1 MEITLRVRRNTECT
15 GDYFDHYALSITAAF
30 DEKNCESI
38 EAANGIVA
46 SVGSKKQVSF
56 TVVPGSEADLTITMD
71 AVQFA
76 MDPISINGV
85 PMSMDV
91 GSIDT
96 TELKADM
103 EDFEQGAIDLD
114 DGVGE
119 LSKGVTELD
128 EGTDDLSDGSGEVS
142 KAMSTLKSAAGSLR
156 TANTQVE
163 DGIGALSDA
172 ATLLESYHEALLS
185 GTAALT
191 DPTTQTLLAQA
202 NACLNAYADPE
213 TGLPARGA
221 ALCEGVDQMAAAM
234 NPLIQ
239 ALNLVAD
246 FIDTLDSITQ
256 GITGCGGLIGDLP
269 TAGSSLDQ
277 VIGMLT
283 GAKTDLSGVLTPIA
297 SAQIDAA
304 IALLTTARS
313 KITAVEEGFGKI
325 DLSGFLD
332 QREQL
337 IALGASLREKANA
350 VNEAINGE
358 NGLVAG
364 TKAYVAA
371 VNDYIAL
378 VTAYQSGMNQI
389 NDGAQELSG
398 GVESY
403 LSGASQL
410 HGGVGD
416 LNTSYAGMSA
426 GVKSFTAGVR
436 KLADNYANLDEGI
449 QSLVDG
455 VDELA
460 EGVAEL
466 ASGTLELRNSTS
478 GAGERVDEEVNK
490 ALERF
495 KNEGYVAPSFTSGKN
510 HPTLV
515 QFVIKYKGVALPEK
529 AQTDGQAATEDNASL
544 NQLRDLLGG

>member
-1 MEITLRVRRNTECT
+1 MTA
-15 GDYFDHYALSITAAF
+15 YALSITAAF
-30 DEKNCESI
+30 DEKNCEAI
-38 EAANGIVA
+38 EAKNGIVA

-56 TVVPGSEADLTITMD
+56 TVVPGSESDLTITMD

-85 PMSMDV
+85 PMSMDI
-91 GSIDT
+91 GGIDT
-96 TELKADM
+96 TSLKEQMADL
-103 EDFEQGAIDLD
+103 EQGAIDLD
-114 DGVGE
+114 DGVSA
-119 LSKGVTELD
+119 LSDGVAELD
-128 EGTDDLSDGSGEVS
+128 EGTDDLSDGSGQVS
-142 KAMSTLKSAAGSLR
+142 KAMRTLKSAAGSLR
-156 TANTQVE
+156 TANAQVE
-163 DGIGALSDA
+163 KGIGALSDA

-191 DPTTQTLLAQA
+191 DPTTQKMLAQA
-202 NACLNAYADPE
+202 NAGLNAYADPE
-213 TGLPARGA
+213 TGLPAKGA
-221 ALCEGVDQMAAAM
+221 ALCEGVDQIAAAM
-234 NPLIQ
+234 SPLIQ

-256 GITGCGGLIGDLP
+256 GIAGCGDLIGDLP
-269 TAGSSLDQ
+269 SAGSNLDQ
-277 VIGMLT
+277 VIGMLNA
-283 GAKTDLSGVLTPIA
+283 AKSDLSGILTPIA

-304 IALLTTARS
+304 ISLLTAARG
-313 KITAVEEGFGKI
+313 KISAVEEGFGRI
-325 DLSGFLD
+325 DLSGFLN

-337 IALGASLREKANA
+337 VALGASLREKANA

-378 VTAYQSGMNQI
+378 VTAYQSGINRI

-403 LSGASQL
+403 LDGASQL
-410 HGGVGD
+410 HDGIDG
-416 LNTSYAGMSA
+416 LNTSYAQMSA

-449 QSLVDG
+449 QSLVGG

-460 EGVAEL
+460 DGVAEL
-466 ASGTLELRNSTS
+466 ASGTMELRESTT
-478 GAGERVDEEVNK
+478 GAGDRVDEEVNK

-495 KNEGYVAPSFTSGKN
+495 KNEGYVAPSFTSEKN

-515 QFVIKYKGVALPEK
+515 QFVIKYKGVTLPEK
-529 AQTDGQAATEDNASL
+529 AQSGSQTAGENDASL
-544 NQLRDLLGG
+544 NQLRSLLGG